1 MKYLFLCYPRWTTCS
16 KARKWLEEN
25 NVWYEERNIKDN
37 NPTEEELKEW
47 IERSGYSIKKFFNTS
62 GQIYRELALKDRLD
76 SMSDDEKVK
85 ILASNGMLVKRPIL
99 VGEDIVLVG
108 FKEEEWKQILL

>member
-47 IERSGYSIKKFFNTS
+47 IERSSYSIKKFFNTS

>member
-1 MKYLFLCYPRWTTCS
+1 
-16 KARKWLEEN
+16 
-25 NVWYEERNIKDN
+25 
-37 NPTEEELKEW
+37 
-47 IERSGYSIKKFFNTS
+47 
-62 GQIYRELALKDRLD
+62 
-76 SMSDDEKVK
+76 MSDDEKVK

>member
-47 IERSGYSIKKFFNTS
+47 IERSSYPIKKFFNTS
-62 GQIYRELALKDRLD
+62 GQVYRELALKDRLD

-108 FKEEEWKQILL
+108 FKEEEWKQIL

>member
-47 IERSGYSIKKFFNTS
+47 IERSSYPIKKFFNTS
-62 GQIYRELALKDRLD
+62 GQVYRELALKDRLD